1 LTPEPIKKPNDT
13 PQYPA
18 GLRLP
23 TAQELAKEPVRKES
37 PTQNA
42 SVEADFN
49 GDGKPDYAIL
59 LASIN
64 TSKGALAVKL
74 SNHDNYE
81 WIVLIMT
88 LVGMLN
94 QWGLI

>member
-1 LTPEPIKKPNDT
+1 MTPEPIKKPNDS

-23 TAQELAKEPVRKES
+23 TAQELAKEPARKES

-64 TSKGALAVKL
+64 TNKGALAVKL
-74 SNHDNYE
+74 SNPNNYE
-81 WIVLIMT
+81 WLVSIITLI
-88 LVGMLN
+88 GMLN
-94 QWGLI
+94 QWRLI